1 MPSSYQPASEQ
12 QTFYPTHRGSMLVFG
27 SFILLLAIY
36 LLGTALTSGADQSLG
51 SRFAYLIP
59 LLGGGS
65 CLALGLTSKLHLSPS
80 GLDFF
85 QLGLHAATP
94 WSNMETL
101 TVAQVGPARI
111 TIVRLRQPARIVW
124 VWHPAG
130 YRERVLQLPFNG
142 YDLGEKSA
150 LRAAL
155 QHYAPHLLD

>member
-1 MPSSYQPASEQ
+1 MMEALHPVTHYSIFTSFRKPSQKKHP
-12 QTFYPTHRGSMLVFG
+12 
-27 SFILLLAIY
+27 
-36 LLGTALTSGADQSLG
+36 
-51 SRFAYLIP
+51 
-59 LLGGGS
+59 
-65 CLALGLTSKLHLSPS
+65 ALGLTSKLHLSPS

-111 TIVRLRQPARIVW
+111 TVVRLRQPARIVW

-150 LRAAL
+150 LRVAI